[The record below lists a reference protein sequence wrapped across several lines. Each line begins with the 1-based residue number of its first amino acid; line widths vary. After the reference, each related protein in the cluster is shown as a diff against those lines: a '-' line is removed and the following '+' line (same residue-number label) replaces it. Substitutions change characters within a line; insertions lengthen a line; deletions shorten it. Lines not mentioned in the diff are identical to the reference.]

1 MPHTGCL
8 WVKCVLLLVLILAAF
23 ASPAFAD
30 LINLE
35 LTVSYFPPADF
46 PADSHFVGTASF
58 YLDVRGGNGP
68 QPVDSPALI
77 FLDVFERTVSAVE
90 DPSLVDSCVVDGSCG
105 VDTSVRGKAGGF
117 TVFAFPSNV
126 DFPPLERG
134 LAPIIPIG
142 SLAPTD
148 PCRDGPGNPCRQTG
162 WLVAY
167 DSGPVVVGSW
177 DVTMSAVPEPS
188 GMALLGI
195 SILLVMRSERSR
207 RRAGQQVRRS
217 QG

>member
-1 MPHTGCL
+1 MRR
-8 WVKCVLLLVLILAAF
+8 LLLLLTLVLAAS
-23 ASPAFAD
+23 ATPAFAD
-30 LINLE
+30 FINVE
-35 LTVSYFPPADF
+35 LTVSYFPPTDF

-58 YLDVRGGNGP
+58 YLDILGGNGP

-77 FLDVFERTVSAVE
+77 FIDVFERTVSAFE
-90 DPSLVDSCVVDGSCG
+90 DPSLVDPCIGDGTCG
-105 VDTSVRGKAGGF
+105 VDTSVRGKAAGF
-117 TVFAFPSNV
+117 TVFAFPSNI
-126 DFPPLERG
+126 DFPALEPA
-134 LAPIIPIG
+134 LAPIIPLG
-142 SLAPTD
+142 SLGPND

-177 DVTMSAVPEPS
+177 DITMSAVPEPNS
-188 GMALLGI
+188 VALLGI
-195 SILLVMRSERSR
+195 SILWFMRLARSR